1 MCVCVCAC
9 VCGGGIVGGEVAVA
23 LLVFHKIS
31 TQGGIIVRRS
41 VLWLRAELTC
51 ALKSQTYGE
60 QGGGVGRVSSLA

>member
-1 MCVCVCAC
+1 M
-9 VCGGGIVGGEVAVA
+9 AVA

>member
-1 MCVCVCAC
+1 MCVCAC
-9 VCGGGIVGGEVAVA
+9 VCKGGGIVGGEVAVA